1 MTATPIH
8 KWSGIAE
15 LFLHRFELIITQ
27 LQSYN
32 TRPAYIA
39 STKHDISLH
48 MISTYSCQKVWSDI
62 PFRRPCNNVG
72 EFTSATSLPLPNM

>member
-1 MTATPIH
+1 MTATLIH
-8 KWSGIAE
+8 TWSGIAE

-39 STKHDISLH
+39 FTKDDIALN
-48 MISTYSCQKVWSDI
+48 MITH
-62 PFRRPCNNVG
+62 
-72 EFTSATSLPLPNM
+72 